1 VILTRSRLCPG
12 PKPGSSLHLHVLSTP
27 PAFVLSQDQTL
38 RKKCGVA
45 GCQPQESCHVADSP
59 PRTQC
64 GGRHDG
70 VIQPPPG
77 AWWAGVGLE
86 QRRTRALRRALLSFQ
101 RPLGGVDGSRRLHA
115 LLRPRK
121 RPLVARGPI
130 WDRRRLRLVM
140 DSSLRGCSSREPLQ
154 ERPRSI
160 ARDASKV
167 ERLTGRASAKDSPAK
182 RRIREAGGA
191 RSAASRPAGRGRRA
205 PPAARRAS
213 RQRGSRRRA

>member
-70 VIQPPPG
+70 VINPRPVHDGRGSGSSNEGHLVP
-77 AWWAGVGLE
+77 
-86 QRRTRALRRALLSFQ
+86 RRALLSFQ
-101 RPLGGVDGSRRLHA
+101 RPLRRGRRVSPPPPSARFTKKAPRSRGPDTLGRRCGRSGL
-115 LLRPRK
+115 LLR
-121 RPLVARGPI
+121 GG
-130 WDRRRLRLVM
+130 
-140 DSSLRGCSSREPLQ
+140 SLRDPKQ
-154 ERPRSI
+154 ERPGSI
-160 ARDASKV
+160 ARDRTVVQESELPVRRRK
-167 ERLTGRASAKDSPAK
+167 RLFPTCRTFPLSS
-182 RRIREAGGA
+182 
-191 RSAASRPAGRGRRA
+191 PAGRSSRSASSASPSSFTA
-205 PPAARRAS
+205 P
-213 RQRGSRRRA
+213 